1 MMEALAVRL
10 ESADERAQR
19 LERSLGG
26 ARKAIGSP
34 LRPGSR
40 SAVAAGVLKRGA
52 ARAARLSPIRCCS
65 RATPR
70 GRDPERWIAEARSL
84 TEIQPR
90 NLGAFLALARALAD
104 AGRDAEAIGAY
115 ESALALGPVP
125 PVAHAQLARL
135 YWKRGDLEAARAQA
149 RLAQQRGVT
158 LSEEFLRALRMPPP
172 GAS

>member
-1 MMEALAVRL
+1 M
-10 ESADERAQR
+10 SARKGS
-19 LERSLGG
+19 ERSVGRSPEGRYRAAFALGL
-26 ARKAIGSP
+26 AIFAAS
-34 LRPGSR
+34 
-40 SAVAAGVLKRGA
+40 VAAGVFEAWRAGGA
-52 ARAARLSPIRCCS
+52 LPALVADPLLLARDSFA
-65 RATPR
+65 

-115 ESALALGPVP
+115 ESALALGSVP

-135 YWKRGDLEAARAQA
+135 YWKRGDLEAARAQV

>member
-1 MMEALAVRL
+1 MATRIGYRVAFAIGVGAFGVSLGLGFAQALRRSGRPPALLVDPL
-10 ESADERAQR
+10 VEAQR
-19 LERSLGG
+19 EF
-26 ARKAIGSP
+26 AGS
-34 LRPGSR
+34 
-40 SAVAAGVLKRGA
+40 
-52 ARAARLSPIRCCS
+52 
-65 RATPR
+65 
-70 GRDPERWIAEARSL
+70 DPERWIGEARSL

-104 AGRDAEAIGAY
+104 AGRGADAIGAY

-135 YWKRGDLEAARAQA
+135 YWQRGDLEAARAQV

-172 GAS
+172 GER